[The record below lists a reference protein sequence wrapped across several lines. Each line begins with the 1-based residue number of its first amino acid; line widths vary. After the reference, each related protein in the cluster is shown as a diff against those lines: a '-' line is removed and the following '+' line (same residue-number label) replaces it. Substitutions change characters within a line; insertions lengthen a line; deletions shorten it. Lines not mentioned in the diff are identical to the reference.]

1 MDHLFNLVKSLAI
14 QNLESIMIEIK
25 GINHYYKR
33 GKGPVQQALDD
44 IHLHVQEKSL
54 FALTGPN
61 GGGKSTLFRIL
72 VGLLKPGS
80 GQVHINGLD
89 MCIHPLEV
97 RRLLG
102 VVFQHPALDGQ
113 LSVLENF
120 QIHASMYRLEKG
132 VLERTLDEDL
142 SWTGLK
148 DRLHDRVATLSGG
161 MQRRAE
167 LVKALLHRPRLLL
180 MDEPTTGL
188 DPGARKAFWETI
200 FNFRN
205 RLGLTVLTTT
215 HLFDEAEQADKVAI
229 LHQGKILADGPPEV
243 LAHKLGD
250 EMIVIHTKDLE
261 RAQLLEQ
268 KLASMEHLTVFRQG
282 GELRVKGASKAVV
295 DDLIRQR
302 GDLFQ
307 DIAIKHP
314 TLQDYFIHI
323 TGNNTQ
329 EMS

>member
-1 MDHLFNLVKSLAI
+1 
-14 QNLESIMIEIK
+14 MIDIK
-25 GINHYYKR
+25 GINHFYKR
-33 GKGPVQQALDD
+33 GKGPVRQALDG
-44 IHLHVQEKSL
+44 IHLHVPEKNF

-72 VGLLKPGS
+72 SGLLKPGS
-80 GQVHINGLD
+80 GQVYLNGMDLWS
-89 MCIHPLEV
+89 HPLEV

-132 VLERTLDEDL
+132 MLDKALEEDL

-148 DRLHDRVATLSGG
+148 DRLHDRVGTLSGG

-200 FNFRN
+200 FHFRD

-215 HLFDEAEQADKVAI
+215 HLFDEAEQADRVAI

-243 LAHKLGD
+243 LAHKLGN
-250 EMIVIHTKDLE
+250 EMIVIHTKDSE
-261 RAQLLEQ
+261 RAQRLEQ
-268 KLASMEHLTVFRQG
+268 KLSSMLPLTVLRQG
-282 GELRVKGASKAVV
+282 GELRVEGASQEVV
-295 DDLIRQR
+295 EDLIRQR
-302 GDLFQ
+302 GDLFD

-323 TGNNTQ
+323 TGANTQ
-329 EMS
+329 ETP